1 MEGDEVV
8 ADTSLHVPH
17 AQLGL
22 DQLGAGGVRGRAVP
36 ARVQDVAGGEENAGV
51 AQLKLPRTKVGD
63 VGTAILLSTMLS
75 TFVYCRN

>member
-22 DQLGAGGVRGRAVP
+22 DQVGAGGVRGRAVR
-36 ARVQDVAGGEENAGV
+36 ARVQDVAGGEENAGGEQGE
-51 AQLKLPRTKVGD
+51 ALRAKVGGKSA
-63 VGTAILLSTMLS
+63 VRVFLAE
-75 TFVYCRN
+75 

>member
-22 DQLGAGGVRGRAVP
+22 DQVGAGGVRGCAVRAG
-36 ARVQDVAGGEENAGV
+36 VQDVAGGEENAGV
-51 AQLKLPRTKVGD
+51 EQEEALRAEVGGKSA
-63 VGTAILLSTMLS
+63 VGVFLAE
-75 TFVYCRN
+75 